1 MSVVEHP
8 NSLVL
13 CLVPVWAQEFECSKK
28 QRRLQSGDFVA
39 RVHVGHILPVHNPE
53 PIYMSPPHRTR
64 TLNELG
70 TTELVVQVVGVLPD
84 VADEE
89 RPQSL

>member
-1 MSVVEHP
+1 MNGMEHP

-13 CLVPVWAQEFECSKK
+13 CLASVWAQEFECSKK
-28 QRRLQSGDFVA
+28 QKRLQSGNFVA

-53 PIYMSPPHRTR
+53 PIYMSSPHRTR

-89 RPQSL
+89 RTQSL

>member
-1 MSVVEHP
+1 MSQ
-8 NSLVL
+8 L
-13 CLVPVWAQEFECSKK
+13 
-28 QRRLQSGDFVA
+28 
-39 RVHVGHILPVHNPE
+39 
-53 PIYMSPPHRTR
+53 HRTR